1 MNTHTEFSED
11 ANKENV
17 ILPKKKWK
25 TPHTF
30 VILVAIILIAAA
42 ATYFVPAGEFNRYE
56 DKATGKTLV
65 EAGSYHTIASKPIN
79 PLKIPVAMYTG
90 IVDSAPILTFMLII
104 GGAFEI
110 ITSTG
115 ALTALCKKLSKT
127 FSKKKYFVIPVFLTI
142 FSIFGFTMGMSS
154 EVMIFVPIGIT
165 LASWTHDT
173 LSASMYGF
181 NRYYLSDGSGKRT
194 SMSFIADNV
203 LSQTRMLAMLLGL
216 DKVTGTAMIALG
228 AAIGFT
234 AGILNPFNVGVAQ
247 DIAEL
252 PLFSGMG
259 YRIFILIVLLA
270 ATSTYI
276 ICYAKKVAAN
286 PEKSIIYGI
295 KEDQEY
301 TFDDVSDTM
310 SKRQVGVLVV
320 MVACFG
326 VLIYGLSKLGWYFE
340 EMSALFIFMGIVC
353 GFVNGYGPSMI
364 AKEFGEGAKGIV
376 VGCLIIGIARTVE
389 VILSDASILDTIVYG
404 IVNIV
409 GVLPNSIK
417 AVGMFLCQSLIN
429 CVIVSGTGQAA
440 VTMPL
445 MVPVSDLVGISRQT
459 AVLAFQLGDGF
470 SNSVLP
476 MSSSLMGYLAVSKIP
491 YSKWL
496 KFMLPL
502 FGIWTAL
509 GCLFMLGAIMI
520 GY

>member
-1 MNTHTEFSED
+1 MESMSLAVLFIRPRDLITFPMR
-11 ANKENV
+11 
-17 ILPKKKWK
+17 LQKKKWK

-30 VILVAIILIAAA
+30 VILVAIIIIAAI
-42 ATYFVPAGEFNRYE
+42 ATYLIPAGEFTRFK
-56 DKATGKTLV
+56 DAATGKTLV
-65 EAGSYHTIASKPIN
+65 EAGSYHRIASN
-79 PLKIPVAMYTG
+79 PLNPLLIPSAIYTG
-90 IVDSAPILTFMLII
+90 IVKSASTITFMLII
-104 GGAFEI
+104 GGAFEV

-127 FSKKKYFVIPVFLTI
+127 FSKHKYAVIPVFLTL

-165 LASWTHDT
+165 LA
-173 LSASMYGF
+173 LF
-181 NRYYLSDGSGKRT
+181 
-194 SMSFIADNV
+194 
-203 LSQTRMLAMLLGL
+203 LGL

-228 AAIGFT
+228 AAVGFT

-252 PLFSGMG
+252 PLFSGMA
-259 YRIFILIVLLA
+259 YRIVILVILLA
-270 ATSTYI
+270 ATSAYI
-276 ICYAKKVAAN
+276 IIYAKKVAAN
-286 PEKSIIYGI
+286 PEKSVIYGI
-295 KEDQEY
+295 QEDTEY
-301 TFDDVSDTM
+301 TFEDVSDSI
-310 SKRQVGVLVV
+310 SKSQIAVLVI
-320 MVACFG
+320 MAAGFG
-326 VLIYGLSKLGWYFE
+326 ILIYGLSKKGWYFE
-340 EMSALFIFMGIVC
+340 EMSGLFIFMGIAC
-353 GFVNGYGPSMI
+353 GLVSGYGPSRI
-364 AKEFGEGAKGIV
+364 AKEFGNGAKGIV

-389 VILSDASILDTIVYG
+389 VILSDAKILDTIVYG

-409 GVLPNSIK
+409 NVMPGSIK
-417 AVGMFLCQSLIN
+417 AVGMFICQSLIN

-496 KFMLPL
+496 KFMMPL
-502 FGIWTAL
+502 FLIWTAL
-509 GCLFMLGAIMI
+509 GCLFMLGALII

>member
-1 MNTHTEFSED
+1 MQPEE
-11 ANKENV
+11 KQ
-17 ILPKKKWK
+17 KKKWK

-30 VILVAIILIAAA
+30 VILVAIIIIAAI
-42 ATYFVPAGEFNRYE
+42 ATYLIPAGEFTRFK
-56 DKATGKTLV
+56 DAATGKTLV
-65 EAGSYHTIASKPIN
+65 EAGSYHRIASN
-79 PLKIPVAMYTG
+79 PLNPLLIPSAIYTG
-90 IVDSAPILTFMLII
+90 IVKSASTITFMLII
-104 GGAFEI
+104 GGAFEV

-127 FSKKKYFVIPVFLTI
+127 FSKHKYAVIPVFLTL

-165 LASWTHDT
+165 LA
-173 LSASMYGF
+173 LF
-181 NRYYLSDGSGKRT
+181 
-194 SMSFIADNV
+194 
-203 LSQTRMLAMLLGL
+203 LGL

-228 AAIGFT
+228 AAVGFT

-252 PLFSGMG
+252 PLFSGMA
-259 YRIFILIVLLA
+259 YRIVILVILLV
-270 ATSTYI
+270 ATSAYI
-276 ICYAKKVAAN
+276 IIYAKKVAAN
-286 PEKSIIYGI
+286 SEKSVIYGI
-295 KEDQEY
+295 QEDTEY
-301 TFDDVSDTM
+301 TFEDVSDSI
-310 SKRQVGVLVV
+310 SKSQIAVLVI
-320 MVACFG
+320 MAAGFG
-326 VLIYGLSKLGWYFE
+326 ILIYGLSKKGWYFE
-340 EMSALFIFMGIVC
+340 EMSGLFIFMGIAC
-353 GFVNGYGPSMI
+353 GLVSGYGPSRI
-364 AKEFGEGAKGIV
+364 AKEFGNGAKGIV

-389 VILSDASILDTIVYG
+389 VILSDAKILDTIVYG

-409 GVLPNSIK
+409 NVMPGSIK
-417 AVGMFLCQSLIN
+417 AVGMFICQSLIN

-496 KFMLPL
+496 KFMMPL
-502 FGIWTAL
+502 FLIWTAL
-509 GCLFMLGAIMI
+509 GCLFMIGALII

>member
-1 MNTHTEFSED
+1 MQPEE
-11 ANKENV
+11 KQ
-17 ILPKKKWK
+17 KKKWK

-30 VILVAIILIAAA
+30 VILVAIIIIAAI
-42 ATYFVPAGEFNRYE
+42 ATYLIPAGEFTRFK
-56 DKATGKTLV
+56 DAATGKTLV
-65 EAGSYHTIASKPIN
+65 EAGSYHRIASN
-79 PLKIPVAMYTG
+79 PLNPLLIPSAIYTG
-90 IVDSAPILTFMLII
+90 IVKSASTITFMLII
-104 GGAFEI
+104 GGAFEV

-127 FSKKKYFVIPVFLTI
+127 FSKHKYAVIPVFLI
-142 FSIFGFTMGMSS
+142 LFSIFGFTMGMSS

-165 LASWTHDT
+165 LA
-173 LSASMYGF
+173 LF
-181 NRYYLSDGSGKRT
+181 
-194 SMSFIADNV
+194 
-203 LSQTRMLAMLLGL
+203 LGL

-228 AAIGFT
+228 AAVGFT

-252 PLFSGMG
+252 QLFSGMA
-259 YRIFILIVLLA
+259 YRIVILVILLA
-270 ATSTYI
+270 ATSAYI
-276 ICYAKKVAAN
+276 IIYAKKVAAN
-286 PEKSIIYGI
+286 PEKSVIYGI
-295 KEDQEY
+295 QEDTEY
-301 TFDDVSDTM
+301 TFEDVSDSI
-310 SKRQVGVLVV
+310 SKSQIAVLVI
-320 MVACFG
+320 MAAGFG
-326 VLIYGLSKLGWYFE
+326 ILIYGLSKKGWYFE
-340 EMSALFIFMGIVC
+340 EMSGLFIFMGIAC
-353 GFVNGYGPSMI
+353 GLVSGYGPSRI
-364 AKEFGEGAKGIV
+364 AKEFGNGAKGIV

-389 VILSDASILDTIVYG
+389 VILSDAKILDTIVYG

-409 GVLPNSIK
+409 NVMPGSIK
-417 AVGMFLCQSLIN
+417 AVGMFICQSLIN

-496 KFMLPL
+496 KFMMPL
-502 FGIWTAL
+502 FLIWTAL
-509 GCLFMLGAIMI
+509 GCLFMLGALII

>member
-1 MNTHTEFSED
+1 MQPEE
-11 ANKENV
+11 KQ
-17 ILPKKKWK
+17 KKKWK

-30 VILVAIILIAAA
+30 VILVTIIIIAAI
-42 ATYFVPAGEFNRYE
+42 ATYLIPAGEFTRFK
-56 DKATGKTLV
+56 DAATGKTLV
-65 EAGSYHTIASKPIN
+65 EAGSYHRIASN
-79 PLKIPVAMYTG
+79 PLNPLLIPSAIYTG
-90 IVDSAPILTFMLII
+90 IVKSASTITFMLII
-104 GGAFEI
+104 GGAFEV

-127 FSKKKYFVIPVFLTI
+127 FSKHKYAVIPVFLTL

-165 LASWTHDT
+165 LA
-173 LSASMYGF
+173 LF
-181 NRYYLSDGSGKRT
+181 
-194 SMSFIADNV
+194 
-203 LSQTRMLAMLLGL
+203 LGL

-228 AAIGFT
+228 AAVGFT

-252 PLFSGMG
+252 PLFSGMA
-259 YRIFILIVLLA
+259 YRIVILVILLA
-270 ATSTYI
+270 ATSAYI
-276 ICYAKKVAAN
+276 IIYAKKVAAN
-286 PEKSIIYGI
+286 PEKSVIYGSQ
-295 KEDQEY
+295 EDTEY
-301 TFDDVSDTM
+301 TFEDVSDSI
-310 SKRQVGVLVV
+310 SKSQIAVLVI
-320 MVACFG
+320 MAAGFG
-326 VLIYGLSKLGWYFE
+326 ILIYGLSKKGWYFE
-340 EMSALFIFMGIVC
+340 EMSGLFIFMGIAC
-353 GFVNGYGPSMI
+353 GLVSGYGPSRI
-364 AKEFGEGAKGIV
+364 AKEFGNGAKGIV

-389 VILSDASILDTIVYG
+389 VILSDAKILDTIVYG

-409 GVLPNSIK
+409 NVMPGSIK
-417 AVGMFLCQSLIN
+417 AVGMFICQSLIN

-496 KFMLPL
+496 KFMMPL
-502 FGIWTAL
+502 FLIWTAL
-509 GCLFMLGAIMI
+509 GCLFMLGALII

>member
-1 MNTHTEFSED
+1 MQH
-11 ANKENV
+11 
-17 ILPKKKWK
+17 WK

-30 VILVAIILIAAA
+30 VILVAIIIIAAI
-42 ATYFVPAGEFNRYE
+42 ATYLIPAGEFTRFK
-56 DKATGKTLV
+56 DAATGKTLV
-65 EAGSYHTIASKPIN
+65 EAGSYHRIASN
-79 PLKIPVAMYTG
+79 PLNPLLIPSAIYTG
-90 IVDSAPILTFMLII
+90 IVKSASTITFMLII
-104 GGAFEI
+104 GGAFEV

-127 FSKKKYFVIPVFLTI
+127 FSKHKYAVIPVFLTL

-165 LASWTHDT
+165 LA
-173 LSASMYGF
+173 LF
-181 NRYYLSDGSGKRT
+181 
-194 SMSFIADNV
+194 
-203 LSQTRMLAMLLGL
+203 LGL

-228 AAIGFT
+228 AAVGFT

-252 PLFSGMG
+252 PLFSGMA
-259 YRIFILIVLLA
+259 YRIVILVILLA
-270 ATSTYI
+270 ATSAYI
-276 ICYAKKVAAN
+276 IIYAKKVAAN
-286 PEKSIIYGI
+286 PEKSVIYGI
-295 KEDQEY
+295 QEDTEY
-301 TFDDVSDTM
+301 TFEDVSDSI
-310 SKRQVGVLVV
+310 SKSQIAVLVI
-320 MVACFG
+320 MAAGFG
-326 VLIYGLSKLGWYFE
+326 ILIYGLSKKGWYFE
-340 EMSALFIFMGIVC
+340 EMSGLFIFMGIAC
-353 GFVNGYGPSMI
+353 GLVSGYGPSRI
-364 AKEFGEGAKGIV
+364 AKEFGNGAKGIV

-389 VILSDASILDTIVYG
+389 VILSDAKILDTIVYG

-409 GVLPNSIK
+409 NVMPGSIK
-417 AVGMFLCQSLIN
+417 AVGMFICQSLIN

-496 KFMLPL
+496 KFMMPL
-502 FGIWTAL
+502 FLIWTAL
-509 GCLFMLGAIMI
+509 GCLFMLGALII

>member
-17 ILPKKKWK
+17 IQPKKKWK

-79 PLKIPVAMYTG
+79 PLKIPGAIYTG

-104 GGAFEI
+104 GGAFQI

-127 FSKKKYFVIPVFLTI
+127 FSKKKYFVIPFFLTI

-154 EVMIFVPIGIT
+154 EV
-165 LASWTHDT
+165 
-173 LSASMYGF
+173 
-181 NRYYLSDGSGKRT
+181 
-194 SMSFIADNV
+194 
-203 LSQTRMLAMLLGL
+203 MLLGL

-301 TFDDVSDTM
+301 TFDDVSATM
-310 SKRQVGVLVV
+310 SKRQIGVLVI
-320 MVACFG
+320 MLACFG
-326 VLIYGLSKLGWYFE
+326 ILIYGLSKLGWYFE
-340 EMSALFIFMGIVC
+340 EMSALFIFMGIIC
-353 GFVNGYGPSMI
+353 GFVNGYGPSRI

-509 GCLFMLGAIMI
+509 GCLFMLGALMI

>member
-1 MNTHTEFSED
+1 MQPEE
-11 ANKENV
+11 KQ
-17 ILPKKKWK
+17 KKKWK

-30 VILVAIILIAAA
+30 VILVAIIIIAAI
-42 ATYFVPAGEFNRYE
+42 ATYLIPAGEFTRFK
-56 DKATGKTLV
+56 DAATGKTLV
-65 EAGSYHTIASKPIN
+65 EAGSYHRIASN
-79 PLKIPVAMYTG
+79 PLNPLLIPSAIYTG
-90 IVDSAPILTFMLII
+90 IVKSASTITFMLII
-104 GGAFEI
+104 GGAFEV

-127 FSKKKYFVIPVFLTI
+127 FSKHKYAVIPVFLTL

-165 LASWTHDT
+165 LA
-173 LSASMYGF
+173 LF
-181 NRYYLSDGSGKRT
+181 
-194 SMSFIADNV
+194 
-203 LSQTRMLAMLLGL
+203 LGL

-228 AAIGFT
+228 AAVGFT

-252 PLFSGMG
+252 PLFSGMA
-259 YRIFILIVLLA
+259 YRIVILVILLA
-270 ATSTYI
+270 ATSAYI
-276 ICYAKKVAAN
+276 IIYAKKVAAN
-286 PEKSIIYGI
+286 PEKSVIYGI
-295 KEDQEY
+295 QEDTEY
-301 TFDDVSDTM
+301 TFEDVSDSI
-310 SKRQVGVLVV
+310 SKSQIAVLVI
-320 MVACFG
+320 MAAGFG
-326 VLIYGLSKLGWYFE
+326 ILIYGLSKKGWYFE
-340 EMSALFIFMGIVC
+340 EMSGLFIFMGIAC
-353 GFVNGYGPSMI
+353 GLVSGYGPSRI
-364 AKEFGEGAKGIV
+364 AKEFGNGAKGIV

-389 VILSDASILDTIVYG
+389 VILSDAKILDTIVYG

-409 GVLPNSIK
+409 NVMPGSIK
-417 AVGMFLCQSLIN
+417 AVGMFICQSLIN

-445 MVPVSDLVGISRQT
+445 MEPVSDLVGISRQT

-496 KFMLPL
+496 KFMMPL
-502 FGIWTAL
+502 FLIWTAL
-509 GCLFMLGAIMI
+509 GCLFMLGALII

>member
-1 MNTHTEFSED
+1 MQPEE
-11 ANKENV
+11 KQ
-17 ILPKKKWK
+17 KKKWK

-30 VILVAIILIAAA
+30 VILVAIIIIAAI
-42 ATYFVPAGEFNRYE
+42 ATYLIPAGEFTRFK
-56 DKATGKTLV
+56 DAATGKTLV
-65 EAGSYHTIASKPIN
+65 EAGSYHRIASN
-79 PLKIPVAMYTG
+79 PLKPLLIPSAIYTG
-90 IVDSAPILTFMLII
+90 IVKSASTITFMLII
-104 GGAFEI
+104 GGAFEV

-127 FSKKKYFVIPVFLTI
+127 FSKHKYAVIPVFLTL

-165 LASWTHDT
+165 LA
-173 LSASMYGF
+173 LF
-181 NRYYLSDGSGKRT
+181 
-194 SMSFIADNV
+194 
-203 LSQTRMLAMLLGL
+203 LGL

-228 AAIGFT
+228 AAVGFT

-252 PLFSGMG
+252 PLFSGMA
-259 YRIFILIVLLA
+259 YRIVILVILLA
-270 ATSTYI
+270 ATSAYI
-276 ICYAKKVAAN
+276 IIYAKKVAAN
-286 PEKSIIYGI
+286 PEKSVIYGI
-295 KEDQEY
+295 QEDTEY
-301 TFDDVSDTM
+301 TFEDVSDSI
-310 SKRQVGVLVV
+310 SKSQIAVLVI
-320 MVACFG
+320 MAAGFG
-326 VLIYGLSKLGWYFE
+326 ILIYGLSKKGWYFE
-340 EMSALFIFMGIVC
+340 EMSGLFIFMGIAC
-353 GFVNGYGPSMI
+353 GLVSGYGPSRI
-364 AKEFGEGAKGIV
+364 AKEFGNGAKGIV

-389 VILSDASILDTIVYG
+389 VILSDAKILDTIVYG

-409 GVLPNSIK
+409 NVMPGSIK
-417 AVGMFLCQSLIN
+417 AVGMFICQSLIN

-496 KFMLPL
+496 KFMMPL
-502 FGIWTAL
+502 FLIWTAL
-509 GCLFMLGAIMI
+509 GCLFMLGALII

>member
-1 MNTHTEFSED
+1 MQPEE
-11 ANKENV
+11 KQ
-17 ILPKKKWK
+17 KKKWK

-30 VILVAIILIAAA
+30 VILVAIIIIAAI
-42 ATYFVPAGEFNRYE
+42 ATYLIPAGEFTRFK
-56 DKATGKTLV
+56 DAATGKTLV
-65 EAGSYHTIASKPIN
+65 EAGSYHRIASN
-79 PLKIPVAMYTG
+79 PLNPLLIPSAIYTG
-90 IVDSAPILTFMLII
+90 IVKSASTITFMLII
-104 GGAFEI
+104 GGAFEV

-127 FSKKKYFVIPVFLTI
+127 FSKHKYAVIPVFLTL

-165 LASWTHDT
+165 LALFH
-173 LSASMYGF
+173 
-181 NRYYLSDGSGKRT
+181 
-194 SMSFIADNV
+194 
-203 LSQTRMLAMLLGL
+203 GL

-228 AAIGFT
+228 AAVGFT

-252 PLFSGMG
+252 PLFSGMA
-259 YRIFILIVLLA
+259 YRIVILVILLA
-270 ATSTYI
+270 ATSAYI
-276 ICYAKKVAAN
+276 IIYAKKVAAN
-286 PEKSIIYGI
+286 PEKSVIYGI
-295 KEDQEY
+295 QEDTEY
-301 TFDDVSDTM
+301 TFEDVSDSI
-310 SKRQVGVLVV
+310 SKSQIAVLVI
-320 MVACFG
+320 MAAGFG
-326 VLIYGLSKLGWYFE
+326 ILIYGLSKKGWYFE
-340 EMSALFIFMGIVC
+340 EMSGLFIFMGIAC
-353 GFVNGYGPSMI
+353 GLVSGYGPSRI
-364 AKEFGEGAKGIV
+364 AKEFGNGAKGIV

-389 VILSDASILDTIVYG
+389 VILSDAKILDTIVYG

-409 GVLPNSIK
+409 NVMPGSIK
-417 AVGMFLCQSLIN
+417 AVGMFICQSLIN

-496 KFMLPL
+496 KFMMPL
-502 FGIWTAL
+502 FLIWTAL
-509 GCLFMLGAIMI
+509 GCLFMLGALII

>member
-1 MNTHTEFSED
+1 MQPEE
-11 ANKENV
+11 KQK
-17 ILPKKKWK
+17 IKWK

-30 VILVAIILIAAA
+30 VILVAIIIIAAI
-42 ATYFVPAGEFNRYE
+42 ATYLIPAGEFTRFK
-56 DKATGKTLV
+56 DAATGKTLV
-65 EAGSYHTIASKPIN
+65 EAGSYHRIASN
-79 PLKIPVAMYTG
+79 PLNPLLIPSAIYTG
-90 IVDSAPILTFMLII
+90 IVKSASTITFMLII
-104 GGAFEI
+104 GGAFEV

-127 FSKKKYFVIPVFLTI
+127 FSKHKYAVIPVFLTL

-165 LASWTHDT
+165 LA
-173 LSASMYGF
+173 LF
-181 NRYYLSDGSGKRT
+181 
-194 SMSFIADNV
+194 
-203 LSQTRMLAMLLGL
+203 LGL

-228 AAIGFT
+228 AAVGFT

-252 PLFSGMG
+252 PLFSGMA
-259 YRIFILIVLLA
+259 YRIVILVILLA
-270 ATSTYI
+270 ATSAYI
-276 ICYAKKVAAN
+276 IIYAKKVAAN
-286 PEKSIIYGI
+286 PEKSVIYGI
-295 KEDQEY
+295 QEDTEY
-301 TFDDVSDTM
+301 TFEDVSDSI
-310 SKRQVGVLVV
+310 SKSQIAVLVI
-320 MVACFG
+320 MAAGFG
-326 VLIYGLSKLGWYFE
+326 ILIYGLSKKGWYFE
-340 EMSALFIFMGIVC
+340 EMSGLFIFMGIAC
-353 GFVNGYGPSMI
+353 GLVSGYGPSRI
-364 AKEFGEGAKGIV
+364 AKEFGNGAKGIV

-389 VILSDASILDTIVYG
+389 VILSDAKILDTIVYG

-409 GVLPNSIK
+409 NVMPGSIK
-417 AVGMFLCQSLIN
+417 AVGMFICQSLIN

-496 KFMLPL
+496 KFMMPL
-502 FGIWTAL
+502 FLIWTAL
-509 GCLFMLGAIMI
+509 GCLFMLGALII

>member
-1 MNTHTEFSED
+1 MQPEE
-11 ANKENV
+11 KQ
-17 ILPKKKWK
+17 KKKWK

-30 VILVAIILIAAA
+30 VILVAIIIIAAI
-42 ATYFVPAGEFNRYE
+42 ATYLIPAGEFTRFK
-56 DKATGKTLV
+56 DAATGKTLV
-65 EAGSYHTIASKPIN
+65 EAGSYHRIASN
-79 PLKIPVAMYTG
+79 PLNPLLIPSAIYTG
-90 IVDSAPILTFMLII
+90 IVKSASTITFMLII
-104 GGAFEI
+104 GGAFEV

-127 FSKKKYFVIPVFLTI
+127 FSKHKYAVIPVFLTL

-165 LASWTHDT
+165 LA
-173 LSASMYGF
+173 LF
-181 NRYYLSDGSGKRT
+181 
-194 SMSFIADNV
+194 
-203 LSQTRMLAMLLGL
+203 LGL

-228 AAIGFT
+228 AAVGFT

-252 PLFSGMG
+252 PLFSGMA
-259 YRIFILIVLLA
+259 YRIVILVILLA
-270 ATSTYI
+270 ATSAYI
-276 ICYAKKVAAN
+276 IIYAKKVAAN
-286 PEKSIIYGI
+286 PEKSVIYGI
-295 KEDQEY
+295 QEDTEY
-301 TFDDVSDTM
+301 TFEDVSDSI
-310 SKRQVGVLVV
+310 SKSQIAVLVI
-320 MVACFG
+320 MAAGFG
-326 VLIYGLSKLGWYFE
+326 ILIYGLSKKGWYFE
-340 EMSALFIFMGIVC
+340 EMSGLFIFMGIAC
-353 GFVNGYGPSMI
+353 GLVSGYGPSRI
-364 AKEFGEGAKGIV
+364 AKEFGNGAKGIV

-389 VILSDASILDTIVYG
+389 VILSDAKILDTIVYG

-409 GVLPNSIK
+409 NVMPGSIK
-417 AVGMFLCQSLIN
+417 AVGMFICQSLIN

-445 MVPVSDLVGISRQT
+445 MVLVSDLVGISRQT

-496 KFMLPL
+496 KFMMPL
-502 FGIWTAL
+502 FLIWTAL
-509 GCLFMLGAIMI
+509 GCLFMLGALII

>member
-1 MNTHTEFSED
+1 MQPEE
-11 ANKENV
+11 KQ
-17 ILPKKKWK
+17 KKKWK

-30 VILVAIILIAAA
+30 VILVAIIIIAAI
-42 ATYFVPAGEFNRYE
+42 ATYLIPAGEFTRFK
-56 DKATGKTLV
+56 DAATGKTLV
-65 EAGSYHTIASKPIN
+65 EAGSYHRIASN
-79 PLKIPVAMYTG
+79 PLNPLLIPSAIYTG
-90 IVDSAPILTFMLII
+90 IVKSASTITFMLII
-104 GGAFEI
+104 GGAFEV

-127 FSKKKYFVIPVFLTI
+127 FSKHKYAVIPVFLI
-142 FSIFGFTMGMSS
+142 LFSIFGFTMGMSS

-165 LASWTHDT
+165 LA
-173 LSASMYGF
+173 LF
-181 NRYYLSDGSGKRT
+181 
-194 SMSFIADNV
+194 
-203 LSQTRMLAMLLGL
+203 LGL

-228 AAIGFT
+228 AAVGFT

-252 PLFSGMG
+252 PLFSGMA
-259 YRIFILIVLLA
+259 YRIVILVILLA
-270 ATSTYI
+270 ATSAYI
-276 ICYAKKVAAN
+276 IIYAKKVAAN
-286 PEKSIIYGI
+286 PEKSVIYGI
-295 KEDQEY
+295 QENTEY
-301 TFDDVSDTM
+301 TFEDVSDSI
-310 SKRQVGVLVV
+310 SKSQIAVLVI
-320 MVACFG
+320 MAAGFG
-326 VLIYGLSKLGWYFE
+326 ILIYGLSKKGWYFE
-340 EMSALFIFMGIVC
+340 EMSGLFIFMGIAC
-353 GFVNGYGPSMI
+353 GLVSGYGPSRI
-364 AKEFGEGAKGIV
+364 AKEFGNGAKGIV

-389 VILSDASILDTIVYG
+389 VILSDAKILDTIVYG

-409 GVLPNSIK
+409 NVMPGSIK
-417 AVGMFLCQSLIN
+417 AVGMFICQSLIN

-496 KFMLPL
+496 KFMMPL
-502 FGIWTAL
+502 FLIWTAL
-509 GCLFMLGAIMI
+509 GCLFMLGALII

>member
-1 MNTHTEFSED
+1 MQPEE
-11 ANKENV
+11 KQ
-17 ILPKKKWK
+17 KKKWK

-30 VILVAIILIAAA
+30 VILVAIIIIAAI
-42 ATYFVPAGEFNRYE
+42 ATYLIPAGEFTRFK
-56 DKATGKTLV
+56 DAATGKTLV
-65 EAGSYHTIASKPIN
+65 EAGSYHRIASN
-79 PLKIPVAMYTG
+79 PLNPLLIPSAIYTG
-90 IVDSAPILTFMLII
+90 IVKSASTITFMLII
-104 GGAFEI
+104 GGAFEV

-127 FSKKKYFVIPVFLTI
+127 FSKHKYAVIPVFLTL

-165 LASWTHDT
+165 LA
-173 LSASMYGF
+173 LF
-181 NRYYLSDGSGKRT
+181 
-194 SMSFIADNV
+194 
-203 LSQTRMLAMLLGL
+203 LGL

-228 AAIGFT
+228 AAVGFT

-252 PLFSGMG
+252 QLFSGMA
-259 YRIFILIVLLA
+259 YRIVILVILLA
-270 ATSTYI
+270 ATSAYI
-276 ICYAKKVAAN
+276 IIYAKKVAAN
-286 PEKSIIYGI
+286 PEKSVIYGI
-295 KEDQEY
+295 QEDTEY
-301 TFDDVSDTM
+301 TFEDVSDSI
-310 SKRQVGVLVV
+310 SKSQIAVLVI
-320 MVACFG
+320 MAAGFG
-326 VLIYGLSKLGWYFE
+326 ILIYGLSKKGWYFE
-340 EMSALFIFMGIVC
+340 EMSGLFIFMGIAC
-353 GFVNGYGPSMI
+353 GLVSGYGPSRI
-364 AKEFGEGAKGIV
+364 AKEFGNGAKGIV
-376 VGCLIIGIARTVE
+376 LGCLIIGIARTVE
-389 VILSDASILDTIVYG
+389 VILSDAKILDTIVYG

-409 GVLPNSIK
+409 NVMPGSIK
-417 AVGMFLCQSLIN
+417 AVGMFICQSLIN

-496 KFMLPL
+496 KFMMPL
-502 FGIWTAL
+502 FLIWTAL
-509 GCLFMLGAIMI
+509 GCLFMLGALII

>member
-1 MNTHTEFSED
+1 MQPEE
-11 ANKENV
+11 KQ
-17 ILPKKKWK
+17 KKKWK

-30 VILVAIILIAAA
+30 VILVAIIIIAAI
-42 ATYFVPAGEFNRYE
+42 ATYLIPAGEFTRFK
-56 DKATGKTLV
+56 DAATGKTLV
-65 EAGSYHTIASKPIN
+65 EAGSYHRIASN
-79 PLKIPVAMYTG
+79 PLNPLLIPSVIYTG
-90 IVDSAPILTFMLII
+90 IVKSASTITFMLII
-104 GGAFEI
+104 GGAFEV

-127 FSKKKYFVIPVFLTI
+127 FSKHKYAVIPVFLTL

-165 LASWTHDT
+165 LA
-173 LSASMYGF
+173 LF
-181 NRYYLSDGSGKRT
+181 
-194 SMSFIADNV
+194 
-203 LSQTRMLAMLLGL
+203 LGL

-228 AAIGFT
+228 AAVGFT

-252 PLFSGMG
+252 PLFSGMA
-259 YRIFILIVLLA
+259 YRIVILVILLV
-270 ATSTYI
+270 ATSAYI
-276 ICYAKKVAAN
+276 IIYAKKVAAN
-286 PEKSIIYGI
+286 PEKSVIYGI
-295 KEDQEY
+295 QEDTEY
-301 TFDDVSDTM
+301 TFEDVSDSI
-310 SKRQVGVLVV
+310 SKSQIAVLVI
-320 MVACFG
+320 MAAGFG
-326 VLIYGLSKLGWYFE
+326 ILIYGLSKKGWYFE
-340 EMSALFIFMGIVC
+340 EMSGLFIFMGIAC
-353 GFVNGYGPSMI
+353 GLVSGYGPSRI
-364 AKEFGEGAKGIV
+364 AKEFGNGAKGIV

-389 VILSDASILDTIVYG
+389 VILSDAKILDTIVYG

-409 GVLPNSIK
+409 NVMPGSIK
-417 AVGMFLCQSLIN
+417 AVGMFICQSLIN
-429 CVIVSGTGQAA
+429 CVIVSGTGQVA

-496 KFMLPL
+496 KFMMPL
-502 FGIWTAL
+502 FLIWTAL
-509 GCLFMLGAIMI
+509 GCLFMLGALII

>member
-1 MNTHTEFSED
+1 MQPEE
-11 ANKENV
+11 KQ
-17 ILPKKKWK
+17 KKKWK

-30 VILVAIILIAAA
+30 VILVAIIIIAAI
-42 ATYFVPAGEFNRYE
+42 ATYLIPAGEFTRFK
-56 DKATGKTLV
+56 DAATGKTLV
-65 EAGSYHTIASKPIN
+65 EAGSYHRIASN
-79 PLKIPVAMYTG
+79 PLNPLLIPSAIYTG
-90 IVDSAPILTFMLII
+90 IVKSASTITFMLII
-104 GGAFEI
+104 GGAFEV

-127 FSKKKYFVIPVFLTI
+127 FSKHKYAVIPVFLTL

-165 LASWTHDT
+165 LA
-173 LSASMYGF
+173 LF
-181 NRYYLSDGSGKRT
+181 
-194 SMSFIADNV
+194 
-203 LSQTRMLAMLLGL
+203 LGL

-228 AAIGFT
+228 AAVGFT

-252 PLFSGMG
+252 PLFSGMA
-259 YRIFILIVLLA
+259 YRIVILVILLA
-270 ATSTYI
+270 ATSAYI
-276 ICYAKKVAAN
+276 IIYAKKVAAN
-286 PEKSIIYGI
+286 SEKSVIYGI
-295 KEDQEY
+295 QEDTEY
-301 TFDDVSDTM
+301 TFEDVSDSI
-310 SKRQVGVLVV
+310 SKSQIAVLVI
-320 MVACFG
+320 MAAGFG
-326 VLIYGLSKLGWYFE
+326 ILIYGLSKKGWYFE
-340 EMSALFIFMGIVC
+340 EMSGLFIFMGIAC
-353 GFVNGYGPSMI
+353 GLVSGYGPSRI
-364 AKEFGEGAKGIV
+364 AKEFGNGAKGIV

-389 VILSDASILDTIVYG
+389 VILSDAKILDTIVYG

-409 GVLPNSIK
+409 NVMPGSIK
-417 AVGMFLCQSLIN
+417 AVGMFICQSLIN

-496 KFMLPL
+496 KFMMPL
-502 FGIWTAL
+502 FLIWTAL
-509 GCLFMLGAIMI
+509 GCLFMLGALII

>member
-104 GGAFEI
+104 GGAFQI

-165 LASWTHDT
+165 
-173 LSASMYGF
+173 
-181 NRYYLSDGSGKRT
+181 
-194 SMSFIADNV
+194 
-203 LSQTRMLAMLLGL
+203 LAMLLGL

>member
-11 ANKENV
+11 ANKENA
-17 ILPKKKWK
+17 IQPKKKWK

-79 PLKIPVAMYTG
+79 PLKIPVAIYTG

-104 GGAFEI
+104 GGAFQI

-165 LASWTHDT
+165 LA
-173 LSASMYGF
+173 
-181 NRYYLSDGSGKRT
+181 
-194 SMSFIADNV
+194 
-203 LSQTRMLAMLLGL
+203 MLLGL

-234 AGILNPFNVGVAQ
+234 AGILNSFNVGVAQ

-310 SKRQVGVLVV
+310 SKRQIGVLVI

-326 VLIYGLSKLGWYFE
+326 ILIYGLSKLGWYFE
-340 EMSALFIFMGIVC
+340 EMSALFIFMGIIC
-353 GFVNGYGPSMI
+353 GFVNGYGPSRI
-364 AKEFGEGAKGIV
+364 AKEFGEGAKEFGEGAKGIV

-509 GCLFMLGAIMI
+509 GCLFMLGALMI

>member
-1 MNTHTEFSED
+1 MQPEE
-11 ANKENV
+11 KQ
-17 ILPKKKWK
+17 KKKWK

-30 VILVAIILIAAA
+30 VILVAIIIIAAI
-42 ATYFVPAGEFNRYE
+42 ATYLIPAGEFTRFK
-56 DKATGKTLV
+56 DAATGKTLV
-65 EAGSYHTIASKPIN
+65 EAGSYHRIASN
-79 PLKIPVAMYTG
+79 PLNPLLIPSAIYTG
-90 IVDSAPILTFMLII
+90 IVKSASTITFMLII
-104 GGAFEI
+104 GGAFEV

-115 ALTALCKKLSKT
+115 ALTALCKKLTKT
-127 FSKKKYFVIPVFLTI
+127 FSKHKYAVIPVFLTL

-165 LASWTHDT
+165 LA
-173 LSASMYGF
+173 LF
-181 NRYYLSDGSGKRT
+181 
-194 SMSFIADNV
+194 
-203 LSQTRMLAMLLGL
+203 LGL

-228 AAIGFT
+228 AAVGFT

-252 PLFSGMG
+252 QLFSGMA
-259 YRIFILIVLLA
+259 YRIVILVILLA
-270 ATSTYI
+270 ATSAYI
-276 ICYAKKVAAN
+276 IIYAKKVAAN
-286 PEKSIIYGI
+286 PEKSVIYGI
-295 KEDQEY
+295 QEDTEY
-301 TFDDVSDTM
+301 TFEDVSDSI
-310 SKRQVGVLVV
+310 SKSQIAVLVI
-320 MVACFG
+320 MAAGFG
-326 VLIYGLSKLGWYFE
+326 ILIYGLSKKGWYFE
-340 EMSALFIFMGIVC
+340 EMSGLFIFMGIAC
-353 GFVNGYGPSMI
+353 GLVSGYGPSRI
-364 AKEFGEGAKGIV
+364 AKEFGNGAKGIV

-389 VILSDASILDTIVYG
+389 VILSDAKILDTIVYG

-409 GVLPNSIK
+409 NVMPGSIK
-417 AVGMFLCQSLIN
+417 AVGMFICQSLIN

-496 KFMLPL
+496 KFMMPL
-502 FGIWTAL
+502 FLIWTAL
-509 GCLFMLGAIMI
+509 GCLFMLGALII

>member
-17 ILPKKKWK
+17 IQPKKKWK

-79 PLKIPVAMYTG
+79 PLKIPVAIYTG

-165 LASWTHDT
+165 LA
-173 LSASMYGF
+173 
-181 NRYYLSDGSGKRT
+181 
-194 SMSFIADNV
+194 
-203 LSQTRMLAMLLGL
+203 MLLGL

-270 ATSTYI
+270 ATSAYI

-353 GFVNGYGPSMI
+353 GFVNGYGPSRI

-409 GVLPNSIK
+409 GVLPNSSK

-509 GCLFMLGAIMI
+509 GCLFMLGALMI

>member
-1 MNTHTEFSED
+1 MQPEE
-11 ANKENV
+11 KQ
-17 ILPKKKWK
+17 KKKWK

-30 VILVAIILIAAA
+30 VILVAIIIIAAI
-42 ATYFVPAGEFNRYE
+42 ATYLIPAGEFTRFK
-56 DKATGKTLV
+56 DAATGKTLV
-65 EAGSYHTIASKPIN
+65 EAGSYHRIASN
-79 PLKIPVAMYTG
+79 PLNPLLIPSAIYTG
-90 IVDSAPILTFMLII
+90 IVKSASTITFMLII
-104 GGAFEI
+104 GGAFEV

-127 FSKKKYFVIPVFLTI
+127 FSKHKYAVIPVFLTL

-165 LASWTHDT
+165 LA
-173 LSASMYGF
+173 LF
-181 NRYYLSDGSGKRT
+181 
-194 SMSFIADNV
+194 
-203 LSQTRMLAMLLGL
+203 LGL

-228 AAIGFT
+228 AAVGFT

-252 PLFSGMG
+252 QLFSGMA
-259 YRIFILIVLLA
+259 YRIVILVILLA
-270 ATSTYI
+270 ATSAYI
-276 ICYAKKVAAN
+276 IIYAKKVAAN
-286 PEKSIIYGI
+286 PEKSVIYGI
-295 KEDQEY
+295 QEDTEY
-301 TFDDVSDTM
+301 TFEDVSDSI
-310 SKRQVGVLVV
+310 SKSQIAVLVI
-320 MVACFG
+320 MAAGFG
-326 VLIYGLSKLGWYFE
+326 ILIYGLSKKGWYFE
-340 EMSALFIFMGIVC
+340 EMSGLFIFMGIAC
-353 GFVNGYGPSMI
+353 GLVSGYGPSRI
-364 AKEFGEGAKGIV
+364 AKEFGNGAKGIV

-389 VILSDASILDTIVYG
+389 VILSDAKILDTIVYG

-409 GVLPNSIK
+409 NVMPGSIK
-417 AVGMFLCQSLIN
+417 AVGMFICQSLIN

-496 KFMLPL
+496 KFMMPL
-502 FGIWTAL
+502 FLIWTAW
-509 GCLFMLGAIMI
+509 GCLFMLGALII

>member
-17 ILPKKKWK
+17 IQPKKKWK

-79 PLKIPVAMYTG
+79 PLKIPVAIYTG

-104 GGAFEI
+104 GGAFQI

-127 FSKKKYFVIPVFLTI
+127 FSKKKYFVIPFFLTI

-165 LASWTHDT
+165 
-173 LSASMYGF
+173 
-181 NRYYLSDGSGKRT
+181 
-194 SMSFIADNV
+194 
-203 LSQTRMLAMLLGL
+203 LAMLLGL

-310 SKRQVGVLVV
+310 SKRQIGVLVI

-326 VLIYGLSKLGWYFE
+326 ILIYGLSKLGWYFE
-340 EMSALFIFMGIVC
+340 EMSALFIFMGIIC
-353 GFVNGYGPSMI
+353 GFVIGYGPSRI

-509 GCLFMLGAIMI
+509 GCLFMLGALMI

>member
-1 MNTHTEFSED
+1 MQPEE
-11 ANKENV
+11 KQ
-17 ILPKKKWK
+17 KKKWK

-30 VILVAIILIAAA
+30 VILVAIIIIAAI
-42 ATYFVPAGEFNRYE
+42 ATYLIPAGEFTRFK
-56 DKATGKTLV
+56 DAATGKTLV
-65 EAGSYHTIASKPIN
+65 EAGSYHRIASVK
-79 PLKIPVAMYTG
+79 
-90 IVDSAPILTFMLII
+90 SASTITFMLII
-104 GGAFEI
+104 GGAFEV

-127 FSKKKYFVIPVFLTI
+127 FSKHKYAVIPVFLTL

-165 LASWTHDT
+165 LA
-173 LSASMYGF
+173 LF
-181 NRYYLSDGSGKRT
+181 
-194 SMSFIADNV
+194 
-203 LSQTRMLAMLLGL
+203 LGL

-228 AAIGFT
+228 AAVGFT

-252 PLFSGMG
+252 QLFSGMA
-259 YRIFILIVLLA
+259 YRIVILVILLA
-270 ATSTYI
+270 ATSAYI
-276 ICYAKKVAAN
+276 IIYAKKVAAN
-286 PEKSIIYGI
+286 PEKSVIYGI
-295 KEDQEY
+295 QEDTEY
-301 TFDDVSDTM
+301 TFEDVSDSI
-310 SKRQVGVLVV
+310 SKSQIAVLVI
-320 MVACFG
+320 MAAGFG
-326 VLIYGLSKLGWYFE
+326 ILIYGLSKKGWYFE
-340 EMSALFIFMGIVC
+340 EMSGLFIFMGIAC
-353 GFVNGYGPSMI
+353 GLVSGYGPSRI
-364 AKEFGEGAKGIV
+364 AKEFGNGAKGIV

-389 VILSDASILDTIVYG
+389 VILSDAKILDTIVYG

-409 GVLPNSIK
+409 NVMPGSIK
-417 AVGMFLCQSLIN
+417 AVGMFICQSLIN

-496 KFMLPL
+496 KFMMPL
-502 FGIWTAL
+502 FLIWTAL
-509 GCLFMLGAIMI
+509 GCLFMLGALII

>member
-1 MNTHTEFSED
+1 MQMSFFDFEEFNELKVE
-11 ANKENV
+11 AKKKEA
-17 ILPKKKWK
+17 PRKKKEEKQKKKWK

-30 VILVAIILIAAA
+30 VILVAIIIIAAI
-42 ATYFVPAGEFNRYE
+42 ATYLIPAGEFTRFK
-56 DKATGKTLV
+56 DAATGKTLV
-65 EAGSYHTIASKPIN
+65 EAGSYHRIASN
-79 PLKIPVAMYTG
+79 PLNPLLIPSAIYTG
-90 IVDSAPILTFMLII
+90 IVKSASTITFMLII
-104 GGAFEI
+104 GGAFEV

-127 FSKKKYFVIPVFLTI
+127 FSKHKYAVIPVFLTL

-165 LASWTHDT
+165 LA
-173 LSASMYGF
+173 LF
-181 NRYYLSDGSGKRT
+181 
-194 SMSFIADNV
+194 
-203 LSQTRMLAMLLGL
+203 LGL

-228 AAIGFT
+228 AAVGFT

-252 PLFSGMG
+252 PLFSGMA
-259 YRIFILIVLLA
+259 YRIVILVILLV
-270 ATSTYI
+270 ATSAYI
-276 ICYAKKVAAN
+276 IIYAKKVAAN
-286 PEKSIIYGI
+286 PEKSVIYGI
-295 KEDQEY
+295 QEDTEY
-301 TFDDVSDTM
+301 TFEDVSDSI
-310 SKRQVGVLVV
+310 SKSQIAVLVI
-320 MVACFG
+320 MAAGFG
-326 VLIYGLSKLGWYFE
+326 ILIYGLSKKGWYFE
-340 EMSALFIFMGIVC
+340 EMSGLFIFMGIAC
-353 GFVNGYGPSMI
+353 GLVSGYGPSRI
-364 AKEFGEGAKGIV
+364 AKEFGNGAKGIV

-389 VILSDASILDTIVYG
+389 VILSDAKILDTIVYG

-409 GVLPNSIK
+409 NVMPGSIK
-417 AVGMFLCQSLIN
+417 AVGMFICQSLIN

-496 KFMLPL
+496 KFMMPL
-502 FGIWTAL
+502 FLIWTAL
-509 GCLFMLGAIMI
+509 GCLFMLGALII

>member
-1 MNTHTEFSED
+1 MQPEE
-11 ANKENV
+11 KQ
-17 ILPKKKWK
+17 KKKWK

-30 VILVAIILIAAA
+30 VILVTIIIIAAI
-42 ATYFVPAGEFNRYE
+42 ATYLIPAGEFTRFK
-56 DKATGKTLV
+56 DAATGKTLV
-65 EAGSYHTIASKPIN
+65 EAGSYHRIASN
-79 PLKIPVAMYTG
+79 PLNPLLIPSAIYTG
-90 IVDSAPILTFMLII
+90 IVKSASTITFMLII
-104 GGAFEI
+104 GGAFEV

-127 FSKKKYFVIPVFLTI
+127 FSKHKYAVIPVFLTL

-165 LASWTHDT
+165 LA
-173 LSASMYGF
+173 LF
-181 NRYYLSDGSGKRT
+181 
-194 SMSFIADNV
+194 
-203 LSQTRMLAMLLGL
+203 LGL

-228 AAIGFT
+228 AAVGFT

-252 PLFSGMG
+252 QLFSGMA
-259 YRIFILIVLLA
+259 YRIVILVILLA
-270 ATSTYI
+270 ATSAYI
-276 ICYAKKVAAN
+276 IIYAKKVAAN
-286 PEKSIIYGI
+286 PEKSVIYGI
-295 KEDQEY
+295 QEDTEY
-301 TFDDVSDTM
+301 TFEDVSDSI
-310 SKRQVGVLVV
+310 SKSQIAVLVI
-320 MVACFG
+320 MAAGFG
-326 VLIYGLSKLGWYFE
+326 ILIYGLSKKGWYFE
-340 EMSALFIFMGIVC
+340 EMSGLFIFMGIAC
-353 GFVNGYGPSMI
+353 GLVSGYGPSRI
-364 AKEFGEGAKGIV
+364 AKEFGNGAKGIV

-389 VILSDASILDTIVYG
+389 VILSDAKILDTIVYG

-409 GVLPNSIK
+409 NVMPGSIK
-417 AVGMFLCQSLIN
+417 AVGMFICQSLIN

-459 AVLAFQLGDGF
+459 AVLEFQLGDGF

-496 KFMLPL
+496 KFMMPL
-502 FGIWTAL
+502 FLIWTAL
-509 GCLFMLGAIMI
+509 GCLFMLGALII

>member
-1 MNTHTEFSED
+1 METQ
-11 ANKENV
+11 AKE
-17 ILPKKKWK
+17 KKKWK

-30 VILVAIILIAAA
+30 VILVVIIIIAAA
-42 ATYFVPAGEFNRYE
+42 ATYIVPAGEFARYK
-56 DKATGKTLV
+56 DAATGKTLV
-65 EAGSYHTIASKPIN
+65 EAGSYHRIESSPLN
-79 PLKIPVAMYTG
+79 LLKIPEAIYTG
-90 IVDSAPILTFMLII
+90 IVKSASTITFMLII
-104 GGAFEI
+104 GGAFQV

-115 ALTALCKKLSKT
+115 ALCKKLSKT
-127 FSKKKYFVIPVFLTI
+127 FSKHKYVVIPVFLTL

-165 LASWTHDT
+165 LA
-173 LSASMYGF
+173 LF
-181 NRYYLSDGSGKRT
+181 
-194 SMSFIADNV
+194 
-203 LSQTRMLAMLLGL
+203 LGL

-228 AAIGFT
+228 AAVGFT

-252 PLFSGMG
+252 PLFSGMA
-259 YRIFILIVLLA
+259 YRIVVLVVLIA
-270 ATSTYI
+270 ATSIYI
-276 ICYAKKVAAN
+276 ICYARKVAAN
-286 PEKSIIYGI
+286 PEKSVIYGI
-295 KEDQEY
+295 KEDEEY
-301 TFDDVSDTM
+301 TFDNVTDNLTG
-310 SKRQVGVLVV
+310 RQIGVLVV
-320 MVACFG
+320 MALGFG
-326 VLIYGLSKLGWYFE
+326 LLIYGLSKKGWYFE
-340 EMSALFIFMGIVC
+340 EMSGLFIFMGVIC
-353 GFVNGYGPSMI
+353 GLIYGYGPSKI

-389 VILSDASILDTIVYG
+389 VILSDAHILDTIVYG
-404 IVNIV
+404 IVNLV
-409 GVLPNSIK
+409 NFLPGSIK
-417 AVGMFLCQSLIN
+417 AVGMFICQSLIN

-496 KFMLPL
+496 KFMMPL
-502 FGIWTAL
+502 FLIWTAL
-509 GCLFMLGAIMI
+509 GCIFMLGALVI

>member
-17 ILPKKKWK
+17 IQPKKKWK

-56 DKATGKTLV
+56 DKTTGKTLV

-79 PLKIPVAMYTG
+79 PLKIPVAIYTG

-104 GGAFEI
+104 GGAFQI

-165 LASWTHDT
+165 
-173 LSASMYGF
+173 
-181 NRYYLSDGSGKRT
+181 
-194 SMSFIADNV
+194 
-203 LSQTRMLAMLLGL
+203 LAMLLGL

-270 ATSTYI
+270 ATSAYI
-276 ICYAKKVAAN
+276 ICYAKKVASN
-286 PEKSIIYGI
+286 PKNSIIYGI

-310 SKRQVGVLVV
+310 SKRQIRVLVI

-326 VLIYGLSKLGWYFE
+326 ILIYGLSKLGWYFE
-340 EMSALFIFMGIVC
+340 EMSALFIFMGIIC
-353 GFVNGYGPSMI
+353 GFVNGYGPSRI

-509 GCLFMLGAIMI
+509 GCLFMLGALMI

>member
-1 MNTHTEFSED
+1 MQPEE
-11 ANKENV
+11 KQ
-17 ILPKKKWK
+17 KKKWK

-30 VILVAIILIAAA
+30 VILVAIIIIAAI
-42 ATYFVPAGEFNRYE
+42 ATYLIPAGEFTRFK
-56 DKATGKTLV
+56 DAATGKTLV
-65 EAGSYHTIASKPIN
+65 EAGSYHRIASN
-79 PLKIPVAMYTG
+79 PLNPLLIPSAIYTG
-90 IVDSAPILTFMLII
+90 IVKSASTITFMLII
-104 GGAFEI
+104 GGAFEV

-127 FSKKKYFVIPVFLTI
+127 FSKHKYAVIPVFLTL

-165 LASWTHDT
+165 LA
-173 LSASMYGF
+173 LF
-181 NRYYLSDGSGKRT
+181 
-194 SMSFIADNV
+194 
-203 LSQTRMLAMLLGL
+203 LGL

-228 AAIGFT
+228 AAVGFT

-252 PLFSGMG
+252 PLFSGMA
-259 YRIFILIVLLA
+259 YRIVILVILLV
-270 ATSTYI
+270 ATSAYI
-276 ICYAKKVAAN
+276 IIYAKKVAAN
-286 PEKSIIYGI
+286 PEKSVIYGI
-295 KEDQEY
+295 QEDTEY
-301 TFDDVSDTM
+301 TFEDVSDSI
-310 SKRQVGVLVV
+310 SKSQIAVLVI
-320 MVACFG
+320 MAAGFG
-326 VLIYGLSKLGWYFE
+326 ILIYGLSKKGWYFE
-340 EMSALFIFMGIVC
+340 EMSGLFIFMGIAC
-353 GFVNGYGPSMI
+353 GLVSGYGPSRI
-364 AKEFGEGAKGIV
+364 AKEFGNGAKGIV

-389 VILSDASILDTIVYG
+389 VILSDAKILDTIVYG

-409 GVLPNSIK
+409 NVMPGSIK
-417 AVGMFLCQSLIN
+417 AVGMFICQSLIN

-496 KFMLPL
+496 KFMMPL
-502 FGIWTAL
+502 FLIWTAL
-509 GCLFMLGAIMI
+509 GCLFMLGALMI